1 MTPLL
6 PLDDALA
13 TMLAAAPEP
22 PSVEVLP
29 LPALRHRVLAEDV
42 HASLAVPP
50 EDNSAMDGYALRAE
64 DLGAGPLPVS
74 QRIPAGSAPQP
85 LRPGTAARIF
95 TGAPVPPGA
104 NAVVMQENTHLAGDE
119 SIVVTSGV
127 SPGENIRR
135 RGQDIAEGTVIL
147 RRGQRLRA
155 ADLGL
160 LASLGMGQASVY
172 RPLRVALLCTGS
184 ELVPPGSGSLRPGQ
198 IYDSNRYMLTG
209 LLEALGMQ
217 VWDPG
222 IVPDSPVAVSE
233 ALEEGAARADCVL
246 ASGGVSVGEEDHV
259 RTQVEALGELLL
271 WRLAIKPGKPL
282 AFGRVR
288 GAPFIGLPGNP
299 TSSFVT
305 FCLLARPFLQRCQGE
320 LPRPLPALRARAD
333 FFVERPGIRRDFRR
347 VRVELRDGEWWAVSA
362 GNQSSGVLSVVS
374 EADALA
380 VVPEHAAVAKGDW
393 LEVQLL
399 APFG

>member
-1 MTPLL
+1 MKPLL

-13 TMLAAAPEP
+13 AMLAAAPEP
-22 PSVEVLP
+22 PGVEVLP

-42 HASLAVPP
+42 CAALAVPP
-50 EDNSAMDGYALRAE
+50 EDNSAMDGYALRVE

-74 QRIPAGSAPQP
+74 QRIPAGSRPEP
-85 LRPGTAARIF
+85 LRAGTAARIF

-104 NAVVMQENTHLAGDE
+104 NAVVMQENTQPAGDA
-119 SIVVTSGV
+119 IVVTGAV
-127 SPGENIRR
+127 CPGENIRL
-135 RGQDIAEGTVIL
+135 RGQDIVEGTVVL

-160 LASLGMGQASVY
+160 LASLGMNQASVY

-184 ELVPPGSGSLRPGQ
+184 ELVAPGSGPLRSGQ
-198 IYDSNRYMLTG
+198 IYDSNRYMLAG

-222 IVPDSPVAVSE
+222 IVPDSPAAVAA
-233 ALEEGAARADCVL
+233 ALEDAAVQADCVL

-259 RTQVEALGELLL
+259 RSQVEALGELLL

-282 AFGRVR
+282 AFGRVC
-288 GAPFIGLPGNP
+288 GKPFIGLPGNP

-320 LPRPLPALRARAD
+320 EPRPLPALHARAA
-333 FFVERPGIRRDFRR
+333 FCVERPGIRRDFRR
-347 VRVELRDGEWWAVSA
+347 VRIEIRDGEWWAVSA

-380 VVPEHAAVAKGDW
+380 VVPEQATVEEGDW
-393 LEVQLL
+393 LEVRLL